1 MLSEEESMG
10 GGGGGRGVGAGSC
23 GRRWRDGAGGGQAR
37 EMGKVSGETQA
48 APILGDL

>member
-10 GGGGGRGVGAGSC
+10 GGGRGIDAESYAW
-23 GRRWRDGAGGGQAR
+23 RWRDGAGGGQAR